1 MARYVL
7 CSGCGQLAGPTIIRS
22 NTMSDLKGKAKQN
35 MHEAADAAKKA
46 ADNVVDRSKELGD
59 QAAVTFVIKSK
70 DVAHKA
76 GKKMETAGKHLQ
88 NA

>member
-1 MARYVL
+1 
-7 CSGCGQLAGPTIIRS
+7 
-22 NTMSDLKGKAKQN
+22 

-59 QAAVTFVIKSK
+59 QAAGTVVSKSK